1 MESSQN
7 FTRAE
12 IFALGRIAHDKYL
25 PPSNKSIKSQMKMYE
40 HAALTY
46 AFMRRRYSIRKNEL
60 SAMIKIQ
67 GRIELMLRELGVG
80 TDSKSLAVEGC

>member
-1 MESSQN
+1 
-7 FTRAE
+7 
-12 IFALGRIAHDKYL
+12 
-25 PPSNKSIKSQMKMYE
+25 MYE